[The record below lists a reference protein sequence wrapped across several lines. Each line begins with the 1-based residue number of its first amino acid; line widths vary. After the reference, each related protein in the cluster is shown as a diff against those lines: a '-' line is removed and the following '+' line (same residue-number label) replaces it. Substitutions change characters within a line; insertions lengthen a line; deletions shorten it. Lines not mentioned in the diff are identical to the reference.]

1 MAGPSTHVDHIPFEA
16 KHDPECIEYASEI
29 SSSSGNRLIVKAT
42 VPQLVA
48 QLTSHQFI
56 DYEMLADFFLTYR
69 VFTTSSQLMDLLFG
83 RFEWAID
90 LFHDPS
96 SEDSAVA
103 RAVAVRSFVV
113 LRYWVI
119 NFFAD
124 DFVPCIQLRE
134 TFCGKIDSISQSPH
148 ADVPVFRRIL
158 DQLVKAWISQCAQ
171 YWTVPS
177 LLEQQ
182 KDGLYPGGQFGD
194 SPYNTANR
202 LTTTNT
208 NKRLPSASSP
218 SMSSTTQSTSR
229 RRTVLSFY
237 NSPIDPAP
245 QLVPSGLVEVS
256 GPGKYIKGGIPIF
269 NDVEVK
275 PSLPPVIP
283 APESIPQKTLKP
295 KKSLRSLRSK
305 KSLNKLF
312 RRNSPPPPLPTQAQL
327 PPCTIALLQ
336 SECAK
341 IDLLAARTIEELDW
355 FLKYRTAA
363 HSTSKDWEECLD
375 NSTNDNNSLIPDS
388 PEVTSDDDQDS
399 RLRLHHDMEIT
410 PPLQIMRKSIQSIG
424 SLKSSTSHQSYQ
436 SHQSYH
442 SCESFDSYDSY
453 DSYDSQ
459 RSGYRN
465 DIDLRQ
471 PAVEYGGLKRQQQ
484 FTDLRRV
491 AKLVSDN
498 NMLSSDSTTTASID
512 TGSPRFSVST
522 LNNPLDRPPSI
533 APAQGT
539 PSFSVLAAQM
549 AEKLRNLP
557 DDTPEDDA
565 IAAALEKLEGTYQ
578 KKPRP
583 PADDEDHEDPWA
595 LSRLGDTSNI
605 GGSSRNLQIIGMSNN
620 NGNEGH
626 VYDGGSD
633 LNSQLY
639 NDAFEHNIEVLNIST
654 NDQKEPESNFAS
666 QATESDF
673 SITGQVGT
681 QSTRRTSHIPEDDS
695 DLEMS
700 NYHTP
705 FILSYSAKEI
715 AEQLTLIERDAV
727 SLVDWKELI
736 ELNWPGTNLT
746 PVHSWVSLILQN
758 SSRSGVEMV
767 ISRFNLMVNWVK
779 SQILLTWDYDE
790 RVRTIS
796 TFIQIAYESAN
807 TYHNYASMMQIV
819 LALGSSNIE
828 KLKLTWKGVPD
839 DDLHKLRLLQD
850 LVSPLKNF
858 ANLREEIRRAINQL
872 DHGCVP
878 FVGMYLSDLTAN
890 AQQPTEHDGKINYA
904 KFTTAAS
911 IVKSL
916 LHCIERGSRYKIIP
930 NEGLLAKCLYI
941 HCLTAEEMDRCLPH
955 CMTI

>member
-1 MAGPSTHVDHIPFEA
+1 MVGPSTHVDHIPFQA
-16 KHDPECIEYASEI
+16 KHDPGCIEYASEI

-42 VPQLVA
+42 LPQLVA

-56 DYEMLADFFLTYR
+56 DYEMLADFFLTFR
-69 VFTTSSQLMDLLFG
+69 VFTTSSQLLDLLFG

-90 LFHDPS
+90 LYHDPS

-182 KDGLYPGGQFGD
+182 KNGLYPGGQFGE
-194 SPYNTANR
+194 SPYNTVNR
-202 LTTTNT
+202 LAATNT
-208 NKRLPSASSP
+208 SKRLPSASSP
-218 SMSSTTQSTSR
+218 SMASSTHSTSR

-256 GPGKYIKGGIPIF
+256 GPGKYIKGGVPIF

-275 PSLPPVIP
+275 PSSTPVMP
-283 APESIPQKTLKP
+283 QPESVPQKTLKH

-312 RRNSPPPPLPTQAQL
+312 RRNSPPPPVPTQASL

-336 SECAK
+336 SECAR

-363 HSTSKDWEECLD
+363 HSTSKDWEECLE
-375 NSTNDNNSLIPDS
+375 NSSNDNNSLIPDS
-388 PEVTSDDDQDS
+388 PEVTSDEDRDDD
-399 RLRLHHDMEIT
+399 RLRLHEGIEIT
-410 PPLQIMRKSIQSIG
+410 PPLQIIRKSVQSIG

-436 SHQSYH
+436 SYH
-442 SCESFDSYDSY
+442 SCESYDSY

-459 RSGYRN
+459 RSRYRN
-465 DIDLRQ
+465 DINIKQ
-471 PAVEYGGLKRQQQ
+471 PTVEYGGLKRQQQ

-498 NMLSSDSTTTASID
+498 NLPSSDSTASID
-512 TGSPRFSVST
+512 TGSPRFSMST
-522 LNNPLDRPPSI
+522 LNNPLDRAPSI
-533 APAQGT
+533 AFAQGT

-578 KKPRP
+578 KKPK
-583 PADDEDHEDPWA
+583 PAVDDEGHEDHEGPWDI
-595 LSRLGDTSNI
+595 SKLGDTSNI

-639 NDAFEHNIEVLNIST
+639 NDAFEHNIQVLNIST
-654 NDQKEPESNFAS
+654 NDQEEPESNFGS
-666 QATESDF
+666 QTTESEF
-673 SITGQVGT
+673 STTQQVGT
-681 QSTRRTSHIPEDDS
+681 QGTQSTERTSHIPEDDS

-705 FILSYSAKEI
+705 FILNYSAKEI

-758 SSRSGVEMV
+758 SARSGVEMV

-828 KLKLTWKGVPD
+828 KLNLTWKGVPD
-839 DDLHKLRLLQD
+839 DDLHKLQVLQQ
-850 LVSPLKNF
+850 LVSPLRNF

-872 DHGCVP
+872 DQGCVP

-890 AQQPTEHDGKINYA
+890 AQQPTGQDGKINYA
-904 KFTTAAS
+904 KFTAAAS